1 VEQRCSIVE
10 GNFFES
16 VPDGADAYL
25 LRHII
30 HDWTDEQSVQILRN
44 CRKVMPSEGK
54 LLIVE
59 AVVPGQRTLSCEE
72 LRYGDAGISRW
83 PRANRRRIPASLRTG
98 RLPAHFG
105 DSDRLVG
112 KCRRRQTNLETEDIG
127 VGKHPDL
134 AAFFRSLVRY
144 REPEDSKL
152 VGALCQAPGY
162 LAGLA
167 WILAGSLDTR
177 RPRQLLQFRLYNF
190 LECSPRVHG
199 TAMWPLLLVQVQTV
213 AAIEREF
220 VVCRVVDFASRTA
233 AEFPKPQLVFR
244 VATGRVMEADIWCGS
259 EIVRV

>member
-1 VEQRCSIVE
+1 
-10 GNFFES
+10 
-16 VPDGADAYL
+16 
-25 LRHII
+25 
-30 HDWTDEQSVQILRN
+30 
-44 CRKVMPSEGK
+44 
-54 LLIVE
+54 
-59 AVVPGQRTLSCEE
+59 
-72 LRYGDAGISRW
+72 
-83 PRANRRRIPASLRTG
+83 
-98 RLPAHFG
+98 
-105 DSDRLVG
+105 
-112 KCRRRQTNLETEDIG
+112 
-127 VGKHPDL
+127 L

-199 TAMWPLLLVQVQTV
+199 TAMWSLVLVQVQTA